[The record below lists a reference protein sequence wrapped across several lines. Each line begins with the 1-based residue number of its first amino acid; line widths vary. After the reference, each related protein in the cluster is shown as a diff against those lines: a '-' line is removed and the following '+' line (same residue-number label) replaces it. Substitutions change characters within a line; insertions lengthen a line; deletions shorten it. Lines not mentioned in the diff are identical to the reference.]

1 MKNKRLLIL
10 LTTTVLTNA
19 WASDAGSEGE
29 IHNPYLP
36 RQNSSDIFEIG
47 AHQHVMRLN
56 DDSIHRRT
64 TNDSDYD
71 RAIAA
76 SRRDMTHADPDLE
89 RALAASLQAPISDPD
104 LARALAASQQPRGR
118 EVISAELFQR
128 ALAAGIEEEV
138 LLAMS
143 LEEANALLAALRS
156 DTSAA
161 EPRVSAAAEPTTATD
176 EFDAY
181 LAAHAVHHN
190 RSESQHPVIS
200 AELRRLA
207 RAAGLEE
214 AYLNSLNATQAKNL
228 LAALQDQST
237 AETVRVEFEE
247 SVEPVQ
253 DERQA
258 EQIRT
263 VRDIVNTLQ
272 HINDG
277 GDVHQIDAYTAAH
290 LPAVLQILT
299 DNLGIA
305 ISGDATQLTTTL
317 QKWAPVHFEY
327 HKPNNTIAILGQ
339 ARLVNYIQ
347 NALNTAAE
355 NRDVI
360 AAYDLAVQA
369 ITGME
374 GDTQT
379 RHRHELLNAIAENYE
394 TQGGCFQG
402 VRNRIFIRIVDIL
415 CTVLEIRA

>member
-56 DDSIHRRT
+56 DGGNVEPPHDP
-64 TNDSDYD
+64 DLA

-76 SRRDMTHADPDLE
+76 SRRDMTHAADPDLE
-89 RALAASLQAPISDPD
+89 RALAASLQDPTSDPD

-118 EVISAELFQR
+118 EVISDELMR
-128 ALAAGIEEEV
+128 LARTAGIEPEV

-181 LAAHAVHHN
+181 LAAHAVQHN

-200 AELRRLA
+200 AELRQLA
-207 RAAGLEE
+207 RAARIEDEYLE
-214 AYLNSLNATQAKNL
+214 SLTDRQANNL
-228 LAALQDQST
+228 LVALQDQST
-237 AETVRVEFEE
+237 AEAVRVEFEP
-247 SVEPVQ
+247 EPVQ
-253 DERQA
+253 NTRQP
-258 EQIRT
+258 EEIRR

-277 GDVHQIDAYTAAH
+277 GDVHQIDIYTEQN
-290 LPAVLQILT
+290 LPAVLQILS
-299 DNLGIA
+299 DNLSVA
-305 ISGDATQLTTTL
+305 ISEDPNQVSTTL
-317 QKWAPVHFEY
+317 QNWVPVHFEY
-327 HKPNNTIAILGQ
+327 RKPNNTIAILAQ
-339 ARLVNYIQ
+339 ARLASYIQ
-347 NALNTAAE
+347 KALNTAAE

-360 AAYDLAVQA
+360 AAYDVAVKA
-369 ITGME
+369 ITDMD

>member
-36 RQNSSDIFEIG
+36 RQNSSDHFDIG

-71 RAIAA
+71 RALAA
-76 SRRDMTHADPDLE
+76 SRRDMTHAADSDLE

-104 LARALAASQQPRGR
+104 LARALAASQQARGR
-118 EVISAELFQR
+118 EVISDELMR
-128 ALAAGIEEEV
+128 LALTAGIEEEV

-161 EPRVSAAAEPTTATD
+161 EPTTATD

-181 LAAHAVHHN
+181 LAAHAAQHN

-200 AELRRLA
+200 AELRHLA
-207 RAAGLEE
+207 RAAGIEDEYLE
-214 AYLNSLNATQAKNL
+214 SLNETQANNL

-247 SVEPVQ
+247 SVEPAQ

-277 GDVHQIDAYTAAH
+277 GDVHQIDGYTEQN
-290 LPAVLQILT
+290 LPAVLQILS
-299 DNLGIA
+299 DNLSVA
-305 ISGDATQLTTTL
+305 ISEDPNQVSTTL
-317 QKWAPVHFEY
+317 QNWAPVHFEY
-327 HKPNNTIAILGQ
+327 RRPNNTRMMIGKP
-339 ARLVNYIQ
+339 RLCSYIDA
-347 NALNTAAE
+347 ALNKARE
-355 NRDVI
+355 NQSVFQ
-360 AAYDLAVQA
+360 AYDLAVQA
-369 ITGME
+369 IEGME